1 MSKVNRP
8 KKYAY
13 VPLPREIYNEVEKI
27 IENRE
32 LGYISVADFVREA
45 VREKMLS
52 IKKVIA

>member
-1 MSKVNRP
+1 MSKVDRP